1 VPTPCLLVACSLHA
15 SHSSTLPWACPRQ
28 VCEANTCEDRNST
41 QCEIWGEA
49 ECANNPGAVMREC
62 PKTCGVCT
70 TVCADKEESCKE
82 WASKGECEKNPA
94 SMLALCPQACGACH
108 ELEKFG
114 KAKDEM

>member
-1 VPTPCLLVACSLHA
+1 
-15 SHSSTLPWACPRQ
+15 
-28 VCEANTCEDRNST
+28 
-41 QCEIWGEA
+41 
-49 ECANNPGAVMREC
+49 MRDC

-70 TVCADKEESCKE
+70 TVCADKEESCKD